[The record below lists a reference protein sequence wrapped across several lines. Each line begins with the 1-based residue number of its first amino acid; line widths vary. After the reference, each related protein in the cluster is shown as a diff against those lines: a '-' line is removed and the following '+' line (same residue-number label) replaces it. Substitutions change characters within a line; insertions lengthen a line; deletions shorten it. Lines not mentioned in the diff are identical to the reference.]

1 MDKGKW
7 SWDNTKNRLHFH
19 KTDTVSLR
27 LHKAKSEGNDDDMVG
42 RPIDDSRLITLQ
54 DVKDVAVSYIN
65 TELIKAMKVDS
76 AVLFDHCYKTT
87 AMDQLLCN
95 VLDYYECHT
104 NYEFTCNM
112 DVSSDIYASDAAQK
126 QLKISSEK
134 FEQAKCNLSSSYIT
148 FIAGLDGL
156 EKTHH
161 SMHGKSKSKM
171 LQDRYFYEAIYELTL
186 LVTWI
191 TFGYEHWDQIHSLI
205 GRYRQIMCV
214 TCICYFT

>member
-1 MDKGKW
+1 MNQ
-7 SWDNTKNRLHFH
+7 SPPHNA
-19 KTDTVSLR
+19 SLSHVNIIR
-27 LHKAKSEGNDDDMVG
+27 
-42 RPIDDSRLITLQ
+42 
-54 DVKDVAVSYIN
+54 
-65 TELIKAMKVDS
+65 
-76 AVLFDHCYKTT
+76 TT

-161 SMHGKSKSKM
+161 SMHGK
-171 LQDRYFYEAIYELTL
+171 LAATHTHTQ
-186 LVTWI
+186 
-191 TFGYEHWDQIHSLI
+191 
-205 GRYRQIMCV
+205 
-214 TCICYFT
+214 